1 MKANAYIFSLVLLTA
16 SKLGMAVEAA
26 DVKAMYL
33 QPDGSVSGQ
42 NMNNLDKIRWLR
54 GSIAAAKE
62 RLAKELPVTGEP
74 VEIALISVPH
84 PSSSLKANSM
94 FVEWKHEKSAVSF
107 VPLVRAAGTEKLD
120 VLLAFEVRVSMP
132 GKEPRVYPVAVADQ
146 KEFTAGFLSVGNR
159 YDALES
165 IVTQLFDNAISRV
178 IADSRGATP
187 PEPSVPA
194 REPALEPQ
202 PKEHKVQPQS

>member
-1 MKANAYIFSLVLLTA
+1 MKANAFIFSLVLLTA

-26 DVKAMYL
+26 DIKAMYL

-62 RLAKELPVTGEP
+62 RLAKELPRAAEP
-74 VEIALISVPH
+74 AEILLVSVPH
-84 PSSSLKANSM
+84 PNSSSKANSM

-120 VLLAFEVRVSMP
+120 VLLALEVRVSTP
-132 GKEPRVYPVAVADQ
+132 GREPRVYPAAVSGQ
-146 KEFTAGFLSVGNR
+146 KEFSAGFLSVGNR

-165 IVTQLFDNAISRV
+165 VVAQLFDEAISKV
-178 IADSRGATP
+178 IANARGG
-187 PEPSVPA
+187 EPA
-194 REPALEPQ
+194 RFSAQTAPSRESALE
-202 PKEHKVQPQS
+202 